1 MVLHLWLPP
10 FSRVLA
16 HFVVCVVFFSSLLCL
31 GLQYGPVFT
40 FTMFGS
46 NVTYCLGSEASA
58 KFWGS
63 HNDLLNAED
72 LYRNITEPVFGEGIA
87 YAVPH
92 KVCCWANLNKTEGV
106 CVCVCL

>member
-1 MVLHLWLPP
+1 
-10 FSRVLA
+10 
-16 HFVVCVVFFSSLLCL
+16 
-31 GLQYGPVFT
+31 
-40 FTMFGS
+40 MFGS
-46 NVTYCLGSEASA
+46 NVTYLLGSEASA

-92 KVCCWANLNKTEGV
+92 KVQSTTMSCARMGQGQDGRHGG
-106 CVCVCL
+106 